1 MMEKGRKRN
10 ENRMFPKSLN
20 SSCEQYQRKKAKEE
34 RKKKKW
40 GEKTLNF
47 INNPPSSL
55 NTLSTICIKTL
66 SCINSTRTPTSTIGL
81 VVWLVN

>member
-1 MMEKGRKRN
+1 MMERGRKRN

-47 INNPPSSL
+47 INNPPFEYIEHDLYKDSFL
-55 NTLSTICIKTL
+55 YL
-66 SCINSTRTPTSTIGL
+66 
-81 VVWLVN
+81 